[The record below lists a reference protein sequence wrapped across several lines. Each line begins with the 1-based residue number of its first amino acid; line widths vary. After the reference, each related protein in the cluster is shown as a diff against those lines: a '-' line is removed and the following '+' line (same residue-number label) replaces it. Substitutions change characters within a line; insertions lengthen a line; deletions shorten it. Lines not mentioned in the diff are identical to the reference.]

1 MSDYRS
7 EQIVSILEDAFADR
21 VRRDPA
27 AFRKRFRK
35 MAADP
40 FAFYRGSAAL
50 FYADMAAREDPW
62 ATGALSRVWIHAD
75 LHAENFGTYLNNQGR
90 LIFDVND
97 FDEAYLGHF
106 TWDLQRCAASLAL
119 IGWRK
124 AFPDEVIDELIARY
138 IRSYVEQVAYFTG
151 TDRDQ
156 DWALRLDNARGPVR
170 KTLLD
175 ARSASRIDLLTANTV
190 VIDEER
196 QFLDGSGVRRLDD
209 DEHERVMRAY
219 QRYLDTIPESKRA
232 TNEIAFT
239 VKDVVGRSGFGI
251 GSAGLRAYNI
261 LLEGHSQALENDVIL
276 SVKEGNVAAVS
287 AVVADDRLAG
297 AFEHHGHRTA
307 LSQRALQVHTDPYL
321 GWTEIDGTGF
331 VVSELSPYESDL
343 DWDDLT
349 EPDEITELVTDLGKA
364 TAKMHCVADADA
376 EGIAVDEQVED
387 LVLNRVDGHVG
398 ELVGWVQEFALE
410 YAELTRADHARFVDA
425 FRHGAFGAVSAV
437 AV

>member
-1 MSDYRS
+1 MSDHRS
-7 EQIVSILEDAFADR
+7 EQIVSTLENAFAER
-21 VRRDPA
+21 VRRGPA

-50 FYADMAAREDPW
+50 YYADMAEREDPW
-62 ATGALSRVWIHAD
+62 ATGALSRVWIHGD
-75 LHAENFGTYLNNQGR
+75 LHAENFGTYLNDQGR

-124 AFPDEVIDELIARY
+124 AFPDDVIDELIARY
-138 IRSYVEQVAYFTG
+138 IRSYVEQVAYYTRS
-151 TDRDQ
+151 DRDQ
-156 DWALRLDNARGPVR
+156 EWALRLDNARGPVR
-170 KTLLD
+170 ETLLA
-175 ARSASRIDLLTANTV
+175 ARSASRIDLLTANTAV
-190 VIDEER
+190 VGEER
-196 QFLDGSGVRRLDD
+196 EFIEGPGVRRLCE
-209 DEHERVMRAY
+209 DEHDRVMRAY
-219 QRYLDTIPESKRA
+219 QRYLDTIPPSKRA
-232 TNEIAFT
+232 SNDIAFA

-251 GSAGLRAYNI
+251 GSAGLRAYNV
-261 LLEGHSQALENDVIL
+261 LLEGHSQALENDIIL
-276 SVKEGNVAAVS
+276 SVKEGNVAAAS
-287 AVVADDRLAG
+287 AVVHDDRLAG

-307 LSQRALQVHTDPYL
+307 LSQRALQVHADPYL

-331 VVSELSPYESDL
+331 VVSELSPYETDL
-343 DWDDLT
+343 EWDDLT

-376 EGIAVDEQVED
+376 EGLAVAEQVED
-387 LVLNRVDGHVG
+387 LVLERVDGHVD
-398 ELVGWVQEFALE
+398 ELVSWVQDFARE

-425 FRHGAFGAVSAV
+425 FRHGAFGGVSAV
-437 AV
+437 AG

>member
-1 MSDYRS
+1 MSERS
-7 EQIVSILEDAFADR
+7 EQIVSILENAFADR

-50 FYADMAAREDPW
+50 YYADMADRDDPW
-62 ATGALSRVWIHAD
+62 ATGALSRAWIHGD
-75 LHAENFGTYLNNQGR
+75 LHAENFGTYLNDQGR

-138 IRSYVEQVAYFTG
+138 IRSYLDQVAYYTQS
-151 TDRDQ
+151 DRDK

-170 KTLLD
+170 RTLLD

-190 VIDEER
+190 VVDEDR

-209 DEHERVMRAY
+209 DEHERVLRAY
-219 QRYLDTIPESKRA
+219 ERYLDTVPQTKR
-232 TNEIAFT
+232 TPNEIAFE

-251 GSAGLRAYNI
+251 GSAGLRAYNV
-261 LLEGHSQALENDVIL
+261 LLEGRSEALENDVIL
-276 SVKEGNVAAVS
+276 SVKEGNVAAAS
-287 AVVADDRLAG
+287 AVVHDERLAG

-343 DWDDLT
+343 EWDDLT

-364 TAKMHCVADADA
+364 TAKMHCVSDADA
-376 EGIAVDEQVED
+376 EGLAVDEQVEN
-387 LVLNRVDGHVG
+387 LVLARVDGRVG
-398 ELVGWVQEFALE
+398 ELVSWVQEFARE

-425 FRHGAFGAVSAV
+425 FRHGGFGRVSAV
-437 AV
+437 AG